1 MSKAAIAVIG
11 SGSWGTTLAA
21 LSASNG
27 HDVRLLFR
35 SPREAERV
43 SVSREHGRAVP
54 GLVLPASVR
63 PVGEMAVAIGGADLV
78 ILAVPS
84 QAMREATRRVAPHL
98 SGATLLSV
106 SKGIEIASL
115 RRMSEVILEEL
126 RSYGSRAAASPI
138 AVLSG
143 PNLSAEIAAG
153 KPAVAVVASQDA
165 AVALSTRDLMMTPL
179 FRCYTSDDV
188 VGVEMGG
195 ALKNIYAIG
204 AGIGAG
210 MVAGD
215 NARAAFITRGI
226 AEMSRLGVAAGAH
239 PQTFAGIAGL
249 GDLIATCSSETSRN
263 FRLGQ
268 ALASGQSLDD
278 ALATLH
284 HVAEGVSTTVA
295 ARSLGRRLGVE
306 LPITEQ
312 MHQVLF
318 DGKSPQVAIAELM
331 QREPR
336 AEGTGAR
343 PPGR

>member
-1 MSKAAIAVIG
+1 MSTASIAVIG
-11 SGSWGTTLAA
+11 SGAWGTTLAVLA
-21 LSASNG
+21 TSSG

-35 SPREAERV
+35 SAREATRVRETRRHER
-43 SVSREHGRAVP
+43 AMP
-54 GLVLPASVR
+54 GLTLPDGVS
-63 PVGEMAVAIGGADLV
+63 PVSDLGEAIRGARLV
-78 ILAVPS
+78 IMAVPS
-84 QAMREATRRVAPHL
+84 QAMREAVRRVAPYL
-98 SGATLLSV
+98 SGATVLSV

-115 RRMSEVILEEL
+115 RRMSEVVAEEL
-126 RSYGSRAAASPI
+126 RSYGGRASSAPI

-143 PNLSAEIAAG
+143 PNLSTEIATG
-153 KPAVAVVASQDA
+153 KPAVAVIASQDPA
-165 AVALSTRDLMMTPL
+165 AALGARDLMMTPL
-179 FRCYTSDDV
+179 FRCYTSADV

-210 MVAGD
+210 MEAGD

-226 AEMSRLGVAAGAH
+226 AEMSRLGTAAGAD

-263 FRLGQ
+263 YRLGR
-268 ALASGQSLDD
+268 ALASGLSLDA

-295 ARSLGRRLGVE
+295 ARSLGKRLGVE

-312 MHQVLF
+312 MHHVLF
-318 DGKSPQVAIAELM
+318 DGKSPQLAVAELM
-331 QREPR
+331 RREPR
-336 AEGTGAR
+336 DELTGTG
-343 PPGR
+343 